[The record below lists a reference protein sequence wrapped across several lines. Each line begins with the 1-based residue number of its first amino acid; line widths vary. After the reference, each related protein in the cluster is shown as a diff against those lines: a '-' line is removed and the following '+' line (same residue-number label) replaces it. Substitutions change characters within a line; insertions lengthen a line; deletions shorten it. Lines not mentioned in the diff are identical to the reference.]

1 MKIAAAEQMRQ
12 LDNVT
17 IHDRGVPSTLL
28 MERAA
33 QGILEACL
41 GCLGEEPRGKRCAVF
56 CGAGNNGGDGVA
68 VARLLGRQGLE
79 VRAFLVGKREKMTPD
94 CREMERRLA
103 EEGGAL
109 EDFDPASEAQRAFVA
124 GADLCV
130 DAIFGIGLNAPIRG
144 NAVEAIRWMN
154 EAKAPTVAADIPSG
168 VETDTG
174 RILGSAVKAAKTVSF
189 TLPKLGLLVGDGAL
203 CTGELILHSIGI
215 PEELVEGLECPAT
228 VIDADLVR
236 AWLPERP
243 ADGHKGTFGKCCL
256 LCGSTG
262 YTGAPILASRAAV
275 RSGTGL
281 VFLGVPESIY
291 TVAAV
296 KSDEAMPSP
305 LPAGEDGTLSEQAL
319 VPALEKLA
327 GCDAALIG
335 PGLGRSDGV
344 RRVVEAAMETVQ
356 YPLVLDA
363 DGINAIAGHMDIL
376 YRRRDCPTIVTPHD
390 GEFARMGGDLSDG
403 DRVTAARKFS
413 MTYGCLLVLKGH
425 RTIVSLPDGEVFV
438 NTTGNSGMAK
448 GGSGDVLGGIL
459 VSLLAQGMHPV
470 KAAACAVWIH
480 GRAGDLCAK
489 SLGERGMTPSDMIRA
504 LPKVFQELE

>member
-1 MKIAAAEQMRQ
+1 MKLATAQQMRD
-12 LDNVT
+12 LDHAA
-17 IHDRGVPSTLL
+17 IQDWGVPSTLL

-41 GCLGEEPRGKRCAVF
+41 DCLDGEPRGKRCAVF
-56 CGAGNNGGDGVA
+56 CGPGNNGGDGVA
-68 VARLLGRQGLE
+68 VARLLLGQGLR
-79 VRAFLVGKREKMTPD
+79 VRAFLVGMREKMTPD
-94 CREMERRLA
+94 CREMERRLVEA
-103 EEGGAL
+103 GGAL
-109 EDFDPASEAQRAFVA
+109 EDFDPASGDQRDYVA
-124 GADLCV
+124 GAALCV
-130 DAIFGIGLNAPIRG
+130 DAIFGIGLNSAIRG
-144 NAVEAIRWMN
+144 SAVEAIRWMN
-154 EAKAPTVAADIPSG
+154 GAEAPTVAADIPSG

-174 RILGSAVKAAKTVSF
+174 RVLGCAVKAAKTVTF
-189 TLPKLGLLVGDGAL
+189 TLPKLGQLVGDGVL
-203 CTGELILHSIGI
+203 CTGALIVHSIGI
-215 PEELVEGLECPAT
+215 PEELVEGLACDAT
-228 VIDADLVR
+228 VIDAELVR

-291 TVAAV
+291 MVAAM
-296 KSDEAMPSP
+296 KSDEAMPAP

-327 GCDAALIG
+327 GCDAALVG

-344 RRVVEAAMETVQ
+344 RAVVEAVMRTVQ

-363 DGINAIAGHMDIL
+363 DGINAIAGHMDVL
-376 YRRRDCPTIVTPHD
+376 YQRRDCPTIVTPHD

-470 KAAACAVWIH
+470 KAAVCAVWIH
-480 GRAGDLCAK
+480 GRSGDLCAQR
-489 SLGERGMTPSDMIRA
+489 LGERGMTPTDMIRT
-504 LPKVFQELE
+504 LPEVFKELE